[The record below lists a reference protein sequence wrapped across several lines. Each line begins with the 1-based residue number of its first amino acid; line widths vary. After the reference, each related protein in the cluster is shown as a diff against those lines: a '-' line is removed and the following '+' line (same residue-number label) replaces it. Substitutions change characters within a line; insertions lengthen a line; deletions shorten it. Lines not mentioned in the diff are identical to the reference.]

1 MADIENP
8 LPAAATA
15 EPSRNGFWAWKE
27 RFVLNH
33 LTLYNPADDDDAT
46 NGVASADADQDSR
59 RRFLWGSTLLA
70 IFIELSTALLIASIE
85 PSTAGPAVYLASRV
99 VGRKCRT
106 HTTRPLVPRAP
117 LRHPSLSQQPHV
129 LILTNCTSTQTSS
142 SRSCLTCLASVSRSR
157 RRIFAPASPTTSHT
171 RSCNRR
177 TEELL
182 LATSEAATDGQRS
195 YKPGTKQTTAVLD
208 SARRGAATGRSNGY
222 NYLLFLLRPVR
233 NFTVTIDACSFGES
247 SIYSPRIHA
256 QLVLC
261 PNSTMRAA
269 LTRGS
274 IYSRA
279 AIPQQM
285 ACHGRRSARSAPL
298 IGENNHHRKM
308 PQPRRGGATSVGPG
322 AATSKTNDGTG
333 DDRAASATAAVHHC
347 WNQLFFCWNYH
358 YFLLELHFFV
368 AAIN

>member
-99 VGRKCRT
+99 VGYAGQIISVCWGLLLL
-106 HTTRPLVPRAP
+106 HLWQA
-117 LRHPSLSQQPHV
+117 QPHV

-233 NFTVTIDACSFGES
+233 NFAVTIDACSFGES

-269 LTRGS
+269 LARGS
-274 IYSRA
+274 IYSLA

-298 IGENNHHRKM
+298 VGENNHHRKM